1 MPNTIPCPT
10 CASPNKPDA
19 FNCRVCGRKIRAGN
33 DRPRSSPQVVL
44 QRVMGG
50 EVFTAI
56 LGEVPKK
63 PRPPAKSSPTDR
75 NAPAPAA
82 PTESEVEDHSDVI
95 AAAMNRIRAKAQAQG
110 HRFKPYVPVPGRKPP
125 TPQAKQEAATYLR
138 TSVGFLRESR
148 FEPAI
153 EPLLKGISRDDED
166 RRLWILLAE
175 AYLRLNRPYK
185 AAVGY
190 LRALEL
196 SPKDDQGWIGL
207 GRVLGMLDE
216 LPAAAAV
223 LERATLLHPQ
233 LIDAWVERGMV
244 LEALQ
249 NLAEASKSFAK
260 VLELRPDHRLAAA
273 KRQELESKLGRSPA
287 PTAPPTDSARAAT
300 PSEQARPA
308 ETTSERDILDEM
320 ENAFTLEAT
329 APEPSKSAAA
339 PPPKQAET
347 LFPRV
352 RTFVEGLDEILEGG
366 IPRGN
371 VVLIEGAPGTMKS
384 SLGFSIIVQNAVQE
398 ELHGL
403 YLSLEERASSLLK
416 QVGGLGLPL
425 KVPKGSLVILD
436 PRTAKNLFA
445 EKTDWLASLQ
455 TAIGSIKEQR
465 GLDLIVIDSLEALEV
480 LAKFKDRRRE
490 MYRLFEWLRD
500 LGVTS
505 FLVTERPDWL
515 IAGHV
520 LQGRW
525 DEDFLADGVIHL
537 RMHFVTDLTAQR
549 RLRVVKMRGTKHET
563 GYLAMDVD
571 DGRFRVTRAM
581 SS

>member
-19 FNCRVCGRKIRAGN
+19 FNCRVCGRKLRAGD
-33 DRPRSSPQVVL
+33 DRPPSGPPVVL

-63 PRPPAKSSPTDR
+63 PGPPAKSSGPDSNPPETV
-75 NAPAPAA
+75 ALA
-82 PTESEVEDHSDVI
+82 ESEVEDHSDLI
-95 AAAMNRIRAKAQAQG
+95 AAAVDRIRAKAQAQG
-110 HRFKPYVPVPGRKPP
+110 HRFKPYVPAPGRKPP
-125 TPQAKQEAATYLR
+125 TPQAKQEAATYLQ
-138 TSVGFLRESR
+138 TAVGFLRESR
-148 FEPAI
+148 FEQAI

-166 RRLWILLAE
+166 RRSWILLAE

-207 GRVLGMLDE
+207 GRILGVLDD
-216 LPAAAAV
+216 LPGAAAV
-223 LERATLLHPQ
+223 LERATMLHP
-233 LIDAWVERGMV
+233 LLVDTWVERGMV

-260 VLELRPDHRLAAA
+260 VLELRPDHRLASV
-273 KRQELESKLGRSPA
+273 KRQELESKLRPTPA
-287 PTAPPTDSARAAT
+287 PTESSAVAAPAAT
-300 PSEQARPA
+300 PTEPSNPSMTAH
-308 ETTSERDILDEM
+308 ERDILDEM

-329 APEPSKSAAA
+329 APEPSKAVRA
-339 PPPKQAET
+339 PPPKAAET
-347 LFPRV
+347 AYGRV
-352 RTFVEGLDEILEGG
+352 RTFVDGLDETLEGG
-366 IPRGN
+366 IPHGH

-384 SLGFSIIVQNAVQE
+384 SLGFSIIVQNAVRE
-398 ELHGL
+398 GLHGL

-416 QVGGLGLPL
+416 QMSGLGLPL

-455 TAIGSIKEQR
+455 AAIRSIKEQR

-490 MYRLFEWLRD
+490 VYRLFEWLRD

-525 DEDFLADGVIHL
+525 DEDFLADGVVHL

-563 GYLAMDVD
+563 GYLVMDID
-571 DGRFRVTRAM
+571 DGHFRVTRAM